1 MSAQEP
7 TPDLPPTSRPSSP
20 PSAPPFA
27 PPVSPG
33 DTGGPAAPAAPAGW
47 SGAPAVPT
55 LPPLPERPPVPYHH
69 GLRDTGGPWRGI
81 VAILLG
87 AVAFFG
93 FSLVFGGIAFAI
105 EAFRGRIDLEDP
117 ASLTTMTPI
126 ILLATNLSLAAL
138 IPVSMLL
145 QRWLFGVRMGA
156 LSSIAG
162 RFRWRWLGRVALVMV
177 PVFLVYIGV
186 TFALD
191 PSGEI
196 RVDGEVVTFLAI
208 VLLTTPLQSAGEEY
222 GFRGLVQRSAG
233 SWFRSTRVALVVG
246 AILSSALFAL
256 AHLAEDPWLIAYYFV
271 FGIAATISA
280 RLTGGLEAPV
290 LIHAL
295 NNTLLFIPTV
305 LLGQMSES
313 FDRSAGTGGPFM
325 LLPMAVVLGSALL
338 TGWWA
343 RRHRV
348 ETTAPRPLT
357 AKEVRREQERAWWE
371 QERQRQASLAAWPA
385 PTDPGTPRA

>member
-7 TPDLPPTSRPSSP
+7 TTPDPPPAAGLPI
-20 PSAPPFA
+20 A
-27 PPVSPG
+27 PPVDLAAP
-33 DTGGPAAPAAPAGW
+33 PAAGGA
-47 SGAPAVPT
+47 GAPGAMPGT
-55 LPPLPERPPVPYHH
+55 FPPELPPLPERPPVPYHH

-81 VAILLG
+81 LALVLFG
-87 AVAFFG
+87 VVFFVL
-93 FSLVFGGIAFAI
+93 SLVFGLVGFGIEFLT
-105 EAFRGRIDLEDP
+105 GRLDPTDESSLE
-117 ASLTTMTPI
+117 TMTPV

-145 QRWLFGVRMGA
+145 QRWLFGIRMGA
-156 LSSIAG
+156 TSSIAG

-191 PSGEI
+191 PSGEV
-196 RVDGEVVTFLAI
+196 RFDGEVWLYLAI

-222 GFRGLVQRSAG
+222 GFRGLIQRSVG

-246 AILSSALFAL
+246 AVVSSSLFAL

-271 FGIAATISA
+271 FGLSATLSA
-280 RLTGGLEAPV
+280 RHTGGLEAPV

-305 LLGQMSES
+305 ILGQMSQS

-343 RRHRV
+343 RRHRL
-348 ETTAPRPLT
+348 ETVAPRPLT
-357 AKEVRREQERAWWE
+357 AKEERRERERAWWE
-371 QERQRQASLAAWPA
+371 QERQRQASLAAWSA
-385 PTDPGTPRA
+385 PTGPAAPSA

>member
-1 MSAQEP
+1 MSAPEP
-7 TPDLPPTSRPSSP
+7 
-20 PSAPPFA
+20 APPAAAFPA
-27 PPVSPG
+27 PPPP
-33 DTGGPAAPAAPAGW
+33 PA
-47 SGAPAVPT
+47 

-81 VAILLG
+81 LAIVLG
-87 AVAFFG
+87 TVAFLVL
-93 FSLVFGGIAFAI
+93 SLVFGGVAI
-105 EAFRGRIDLEDP
+105 LIEILAGRADP
-117 ASLTTMTPI
+117 QDEASLTTMTPTL
-126 ILLATNLSLAAL
+126 LLATNLSLAAL

-156 LSSIAG
+156 MSSIAG
-162 RFRWRWLGRVALVMV
+162 RFRWRWLGRAALVMV

-196 RVDGEVVTFLAI
+196 RLDGEVVAYLVI

-233 SWFRSTRVALVVG
+233 SWFRDGRVALIVG
-246 AILSSALFAL
+246 AILSSSLFAL
-256 AHLAEDPWLIAYYFV
+256 AHLAADPWLIAYYFV
-271 FGIAATISA
+271 FGLSATISA

-305 LLGQMSES
+305 ILGQMSES

-357 AKEVRREQERAWWE
+357 AKEERRERERAWWAE
-371 QERQRQASLAAWPA
+371 ELRRRETIAAWPA
-385 PTDPGTPRA
+385 PTGSAAPPA

>member
-7 TPDLPPTSRPSSP
+7 TTPDLTPTPGPPV
-20 PSAPPFA
+20 A
-27 PPVSPG
+27 PPVVPG
-33 DTGGPAAPAAPAGW
+33 APAAPGIPSAAATP
-47 SGAPAVPT
+47 GAPGPFPPE
-55 LPPLPERPPVPYHH
+55 LPPLPERPAVPYHH

-81 VAILLG
+81 LAIVLGSVAFLVLSVVFGGVAILIGVLTG
-87 AVAFFG
+87 
-93 FSLVFGGIAFAI
+93 SM
-105 EAFRGRIDLEDP
+105 DP
-117 ASLTTMTPI
+117 ADEASLTTMTPVL
-126 ILLATNLSLAAL
+126 LLATNLSLAAL

-156 LSSIAG
+156 MSSLVG
-162 RFRWRWLGRVALVMV
+162 RFRWRWLGRAALVMA
-177 PVFLVYIGV
+177 PVFLLYIGV
-186 TFALD
+186 SFALD

-196 RVDGEVVTFLAI
+196 RLDGEVGLYLAI

-246 AILSSALFAL
+246 AILSSSLFAL

-271 FGIAATISA
+271 FGLAATTSA

-290 LIHAL
+290 LLHAL

-325 LLPMAVVLGSALL
+325 LLPMAVMLGSALL
-338 TGWWA
+338 TGWLA
-343 RRHRV
+343 RRQRV
-348 ETTAPRPLT
+348 RTLAPRPLT
-357 AKEVRREQERAWWE
+357 AKEERREQERDWWE
-371 QERQRQASLAAWPA
+371 RERQRQAMLAAWPA
-385 PTDPGTPRA
+385 PTGPGTPPA

>member
-7 TPDLPPTSRPSSP
+7 TVPDPAPSSWTPVTP
-20 PSAPPFA
+20 PVA
-27 PPVSPG
+27 PPVDPG
-33 DTGGPAAPAAPAGW
+33 APAAPAAAGL
-47 SGAPAVPT
+47 SGALPPE

-81 VAILLG
+81 LALALG
-87 AVAFFG
+87 VVAFFVL
-93 FSLVFGGIAFAI
+93 SLVFGIVGFGV
-105 EAFRGRIDLEDP
+105 EFLTGRLDP
-117 ASLTTMTPI
+117 SDETSLATMTPV

-156 LSSIAG
+156 MSSIAG

-191 PSGEI
+191 PTGDI
-196 RVDGEVVTFLAI
+196 RLDGEVIAFLVI
-208 VLLTTPLQSAGEEY
+208 ILLTTPLQSAGEEY
-222 GFRGLVQRSAG
+222 GFRGLVQRSVG

-246 AILSSALFAL
+246 ALVSSSLFAL

-271 FGIAATISA
+271 FGISATISA
-280 RLTGGLEAPV
+280 RMTGGLEAPV

-295 NNTLLFIPTV
+295 NNTLLFLPTA

-313 FDRSAGTGGPFM
+313 MDRSAGSGGPFM
-325 LLPMAVVLGSALL
+325 LLPMVVVLGSALL

-348 ETTAPRPLT
+348 EAVAPRPLT
-357 AKEVRREQERAWWE
+357 AKEERRERERAWWDE
-371 QERQRQASLAAWPA
+371 ERQRQATLAAWPA
-385 PTDPGTPRA
+385 PTAPGTPPA

>member
-7 TPDLPPTSRPSSP
+7 TVPDPAPAPGPPV
-20 PSAPPFA
+20 A
-27 PPVSPG
+27 PPVVPG
-33 DTGGPAAPAAPAGW
+33 APAAPAASAMP
-47 SGAPAVPT
+47 GAPTPFPPA

-69 GLRDTGGPWRGI
+69 GLRDAGGPWRGI
-81 VAILLG
+81 LALVLFG
-87 AVAFFG
+87 VAFLVL
-93 FSLVFGGIAFAI
+93 SLVFGGAAI
-105 EAFRGRIDLEDP
+105 LIEILTGRMDP
-117 ASLTTMTPI
+117 ADEASLTTMTPI
-126 ILLATNLSLAAL
+126 VLLATNLSLAAL

-156 LSSIAG
+156 MSSIAG
-162 RFRWRWLGRVALVMV
+162 RFRWRWFGRAALVMV

-191 PSGEI
+191 PSGEV
-196 RVDGEVVTFLAI
+196 RFDGEVVLYLAI

-222 GFRGLVQRSAG
+222 GFRGLIQRSVG
-233 SWFRSTRVALVVG
+233 SWFRNASVALVVG
-246 AILSSALFAL
+246 AVVSGSLFAL
-256 AHLAEDPWLIAYYFV
+256 AHFAADPWLIAYYFV
-271 FGIAATISA
+271 FGLSATLSA

-305 LLGQMSES
+305 ILGQMSQS

-343 RRHRV
+343 RRRRV
-348 ETTAPRPLT
+348 ETLAPRPLT
-357 AKEVRREQERAWWE
+357 AKEERRERERAWWE

-385 PTDPGTPRA
+385 PTAPGTPSA

>member
-7 TPDLPPTSRPSSP
+7 TTPDPAANPW
-20 PSAPPFA
+20 
-27 PPVSPG
+27 PPVAHPV
-33 DTGGPAAPAAPAGW
+33 DLAAPAAAGMP
-47 SGAPAVPT
+47 GTFPPE

-81 VAILLG
+81 LALVLG
-87 AVAFFG
+87 VVAFFVL
-93 FSLVFGGIAFAI
+93 SLVFGLVGFGIEFLT
-105 EAFRGRIDLEDP
+105 GRLDPTDESSLE
-117 ASLTTMTPI
+117 TMTPV

-156 LSSIAG
+156 MSSIAG
-162 RFRWRWLGRVALVMV
+162 WFRWRWLGRVALVMV

-191 PSGEI
+191 PSGEV
-196 RVDGEVVTFLAI
+196 RFDGEVWLYLAI

-222 GFRGLVQRSAG
+222 GFRGLVQRSVG

-246 AILSSALFAL
+246 AVISSSLFAL

-271 FGIAATISA
+271 FGISATVSA
-280 RLTGGLEAPV
+280 RMTGGLEAPV

-295 NNTLLFIPTV
+295 NNTLLFVPTV
-305 LLGQMSES
+305 ILGQMSQS

-343 RRHRV
+343 RRHRM
-348 ETTAPRPLT
+348 ETVAPRPLT
-357 AKEVRREQERAWWE
+357 AKEERRERERAWWD
-371 QERQRQASLAAWPA
+371 QERQRQASLAAWSA
-385 PTDPGTPRA
+385 PTGPAAPSA

>member
-1 MSAQEP
+1 MSAPEP
-7 TPDLPPTSRPSSP
+7 TSPDTPPTP
-20 PSAPPFA
+20 PPAAGPPVAPPFA
-27 PPVSPG
+27 PPVAAPVAP
-33 DTGGPAAPAAPAGW
+33 GGPAL
-47 SGAPAVPT
+47 GAPHASIPA

-81 VAILLG
+81 VAIVL
-87 AVAFFG
+87 
-93 FSLVFGGIAFAI
+93 GGIAFLLLSVVFGGAAI
-105 EAFRGRIDLEDP
+105 LIEVLAGRMDP
-117 ASLTTMTPI
+117 QDEQSLTTMTPI
-126 ILLATNLSLAAL
+126 LLLATNLSLAAL

-145 QRWLFGVRMGA
+145 QRWLFGVRMGT

-177 PVFLVYIGV
+177 PVFLLYIGV

-191 PSGEI
+191 PTGEI
-196 RVDGEVVTFLAI
+196 RFDGEVVLYLAI

-222 GFRGLVQRSAG
+222 GFRGLVARSAG
-233 SWFRSTRVALVVG
+233 SWFRDTRVALVVG
-246 AILSSALFAL
+246 TVISSALFAL
-256 AHLAEDPWLIAYYFV
+256 AHLAGDPWLIAYYFV
-271 FGIAATISA
+271 FGVSATLSA

-348 ETTAPRPLT
+348 ATTAPRPLT
-357 AKEVRREQERAWWE
+357 AKEERRERERAWWDAE
-371 QERQRQASLAAWPA
+371 RRRQETLAAWPA
-385 PTDPGTPRA
+385 PTGPGIPPA